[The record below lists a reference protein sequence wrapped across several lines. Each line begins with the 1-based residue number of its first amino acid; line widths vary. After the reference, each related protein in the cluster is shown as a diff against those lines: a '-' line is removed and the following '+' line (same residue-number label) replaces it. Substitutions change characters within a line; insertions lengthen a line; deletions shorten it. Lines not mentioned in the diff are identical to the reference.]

1 MAGVT
6 KENQWRNCKELIVLM
21 DAAIPYFTELEKG
34 NRNEKLVPFCEAL
47 AKHPDAVSHSKSVS
61 VIKQHMDF
69 NVGNFI
75 EGKPMHH

>member
-21 DAAIPYFTELEKG
+21 DAAIPYFAGLDKEK
-34 NRNEKLVPFCEAL
+34 RNEKLVPFCDAL
-47 AKHPDAVSHSKSVS
+47 ANHPDAISHRKLPH

-69 NVGNFI
+69 NVGNFL
-75 EGKPMHH
+75 ESKPMHH